1 MCISAATAAL
11 IAAGTTAAGTL
22 YSASE
27 QADARDE
34 QQRILAQGEQEAQDI
49 AADGEKI
56 TNKFAQDVFD
66 PSKRDE
72 RYEAEIG
79 QREQSLAGALTEAA
93 SAATDTSAVGNV
105 GGDYTKANTASRA
118 ATAASGA
125 ESARMM
131 ARLGGGSLMF
141 GNEALMGGEL
151 ASDLAGIGSRQRR
164 NQRYTQN
171 GVNGVNTGGSLGSA
185 LLSGVGAGASMYGG
199 GGGFGVTNN
208 TGGSLPTRGGM

>member
-66 PSKRDE
+66 PSKRDQ
-72 RYEAEIG
+72 RYEGAID
-79 QREQSLAGALTEAA
+79 QREQSLAGALTEAE

-105 GGDYTKANTASRA
+105 GGDYTKANAASRA

-185 LLSGVGAGASMYGG
+185 LLQGAGAVAGAYS
-199 GGGFGVTNN
+199 
-208 TGGSLPTRGGM
+208 GSSDPYKSDARPRGGM